1 MRELAPHFVA
11 TGRTV
16 ELHSHCTIG
25 LAPLVYMEGLE
36 AGFHVLH
43 TAIGPAGNG
52 TSQPTVESTLRNL
65 EAEGY
70 AHRLDTTALAEAP
83 ASTSAT
89 SCGRSACRR
98 VRRASTTPPTTTT
111 SCRAGW

>member
-25 LAPLVYMEGLE
+25 LAPLVYMEGLD

-70 AHRLDTTALAEAP
+70 AHPLDTAALAEVSALLPRARAREAP
-83 ASTSAT
+83 AA
-89 SCGRSACRR
+89 GR
-98 VRRASTTPPTTTT
+98 RRASTTPPTTTT